1 MYPSERRTE
10 DETMS
15 GMLGKGRDILPGM
28 RGDPKRS
35 GNTNHSCSNCGGVG
49 YVRCRVCH
57 GKGTL
62 HHNDDQKA

>member
-35 GNTNHSCSNCGGVG
+35 WKYQS
-49 YVRCRVCH
+49 
-57 GKGTL
+57 
-62 HHNDDQKA
+62 